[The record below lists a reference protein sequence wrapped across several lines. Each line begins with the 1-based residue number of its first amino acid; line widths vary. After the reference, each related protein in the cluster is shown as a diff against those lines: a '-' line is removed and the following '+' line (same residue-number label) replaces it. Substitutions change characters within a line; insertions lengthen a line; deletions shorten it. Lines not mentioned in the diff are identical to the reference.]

1 MVLQNTSETILHH
14 RSSFDCLLEDT
25 CLAYMYFAETGF
37 LSKES
42 EEFCL
47 SAHVVVFLPM
57 TKQCLDGCNSLR
69 KVQEASQSYIQ
80 T

>member
-1 MVLQNTSETILHH
+1 MVLQNTSETILPH

-37 LSKES
+37 LSKEP

-57 TKQCLDGCNSLR
+57 TKQCFR
-69 KVQEASQSYIQ
+69 WVQLLA
-80 T
+80 